1 MEKYL
6 SILKISLAILGGWFV
21 IVLWFLLLNVAK
33 SPLNQFLTDIGI
45 VPLMT
50 HNNSGGLISADHF
63 LFIIQTAIVFAS
75 GGFVTAFFSKEQEIA
90 ACSLLGFFAVVTCII
105 WDSCYNCHVY
115 YAIDLFIWF
124 SSFLSIM
131 LSALL
136 VIRVRLINYIL
147 NRLTRGPQIP
157 AAAQR
162 QSRQPA
168 GNTPNTKTGRPNS
181 SKKAWQ
187 VK

>member
-1 MEKYL
+1 MEQFL

-33 SPLNQFLTDIGI
+33 SPLNQFFIDIGI

-50 HNNSGGLISADHF
+50 HNNTSGLISGDHF
-63 LFIIQTAIVFAS
+63 LFIIQTIIVFAS
-75 GGFVTAFFSKEQEIA
+75 GGFVTAFFSKEREII
-90 ACSLLGFFAVVTCII
+90 ACSLLGFFAVITCIL
-105 WDSCYNCHVY
+105 WDSCYKCHVY

-124 SSFLSIM
+124 AGFLSIM
-131 LSALL
+131 LSGFI
-136 VIRVRLINYIL
+136 VIRARLINYIL
-147 NRLTRGPQIP
+147 NRLTRSPQMP
-157 AAAQR
+157 AAMKKPIRPSSA
-162 QSRQPA
+162 
-168 GNTPNTKTGRPNS
+168 NTPNSKTGRPNP